1 MIDSFRIKTPCLTE
15 ASAIWIALPLQ
26 KEPRD
31 LGNSVFLDDQMVP
44 YGDQWAFL
52 SSVTRI
58 GRTTIEDLV
67 RDAERR
73 GRVVGVRLPQM
84 EEDDPEP
91 WTAPPSRRRKEPPI
105 AGDVSDALELVVAN
119 EIYIARD
126 GLPPGL
132 RNRLLRL
139 GAFQNPEFYKA
150 QAMRLPTFN
159 KPRVIAC
166 GEERPDHIVL
176 PRGCLAEVIEL
187 LKSHRI
193 KPIVRD
199 ERFVGRP
206 IEVEFSG
213 RLRRFPQDAVDAFAQ
228 HDEGIL
234 CAPTAFG
241 KTAVAAWLIASR
253 KVNTLILVHRQQLL
267 DQWHARLALF
277 LGLPAES
284 IGRIGGGAA

>member
-1 MIDSFRIKTPCLTE
+1 VQVQVVR
-15 ASAIWIALPLQ
+15 
-26 KEPRD
+26 
-31 LGNSVFLDDQMVP
+31 GNLL
-44 YGDQWAFL
+44 Y
-52 SSVTRI
+52 
-58 GRTTIEDLV
+58 IE
-67 RDAERR
+67 
-73 GRVVGVRLPQM
+73 
-84 EEDDPEP
+84 
-91 WTAPPSRRRKEPPI
+91 KK
-105 AGDVSDALELVVAN
+105 
-119 EIYIARD
+119 
-126 GLPPGL
+126 GLPSAML
-132 RNRLLRL
+132 NRLLRL

-166 GEERPDHIVL
+166 GEELADHIAL

-193 KPIVRD
+193 KPMVRD
-199 ERFVGRP
+199 ERSVGRP

-213 RLRRFPQDAVDAFAQ
+213 RLRPLQQDAVDAFAQ

-267 DQWHARLALF
+267 TSGMQDWRCFSVFPQSQSAKSGRGGQTQPLCGYCHSSKRPRQGTGERLR
-277 LGLPAES
+277 
-284 IGRIGGGAA
+284 GRVWPSDC

>member
-1 MIDSFRIKTPCLTE
+1 M
-15 ASAIWIALPLQ
+15 
-26 KEPRD
+26 
-31 LGNSVFLDDQMVP
+31 G
-44 YGDQWAFL
+44 L
-52 SSVTRI
+52 SGERET
-58 GRTTIEDLV
+58 
-67 RDAERR
+67 DARFCCR
-73 GRVVGVRLPQM
+73 GRRSGGSTKWRPCRSENQLG
-84 EEDDPEP
+84 EDDVQDP
-91 WTAPPSRRRKEPPI
+91 WTLPPSRKRTERPI
-105 AGDVSDALELVVAN
+105 
-119 EIYIARD
+119 
-126 GLPPGL
+126 PGL
-132 RNRLLRL
+132 FPVQVQVVRANLLYIENKDLPSAMLNRLLRL

-241 KTAVAAWLIASR
+241 KTLSQ
-253 KVNTLILVHRQQLL
+253 H
-267 DQWHARLALF
+267 
-277 LGLPAES
+277 G
-284 IGRIGGGAA
+284 